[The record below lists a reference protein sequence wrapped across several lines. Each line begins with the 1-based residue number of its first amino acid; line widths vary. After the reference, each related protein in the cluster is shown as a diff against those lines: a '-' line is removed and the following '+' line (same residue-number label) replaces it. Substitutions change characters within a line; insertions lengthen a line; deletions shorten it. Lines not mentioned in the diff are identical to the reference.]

1 MPEIA
6 KLAVLISG
14 TGRTLQNI
22 AEKCQKGDLPA
33 KIVTVISSSPLAP
46 GIERARRFSLP
57 TFVVDREKYKNSDEF
72 SAEITRILG
81 EYSPDLICLAGFVH
95 LYKFPEKYN
104 RRVLNIHPA
113 LLPKFGGKGMY
124 GDRVHK
130 AVLAAGEKESG
141 CTVHFCDLE
150 YDHGEIILQK
160 KVPVYPNDTVQT
172 LAARV
177 FEAEIYAYP
186 EALRMV
192 IDSMQTKRDGTHV
205 PHKPR

>member
-1 MPEIA
+1 MSKIA

-22 AEKCQKGDLPA
+22 AERCQKGDLSA
-33 KIVTVISSSPLAP
+33 KIVTVVSSNPLAA
-46 GIERARRFSLP
+46 GIERGRRFNLP
-57 TFVVDREKYKNSDEF
+57 SFVVDREKFKNSDEF
-72 SAEITRILG
+72 STEITRILA
-81 EYSPDLICLAGFVH
+81 EYSPDLVCLAGFLH
-95 LYKFPEKYN
+95 MYKFPEKYN
-104 RRVLNIHPA
+104 RRVVNIHPA

-141 CTVHFCDLE
+141 CTVHFCDMQ
-150 YDHGEIILQK
+150 YDHGETILQK
-160 KVPVYPNDTVQT
+160 KVPVYPNDTVQS

-177 FEAEIYAYP
+177 FEVEMYAYP
-186 EALRMV
+186 EALKIL

-205 PHKPR
+205 PHDPQ